1 MKLSDF
7 VWIADENIHP
17 DLCKEVSAYA
27 KVCSL
32 NELDLLGAADS
43 EILHK
48 AQSINALVITHDS
61 DFGKLA
67 FLENK
72 LFIGVVFLRPGHLS
86 SAFHLITLRQI
97 IEQDIDVYPPFL
109 VVALHSNDQVN
120 IRVRNRIGM
129 Y

>member
-7 VWIADENIHP
+7 IWIADENIHP
-17 DLCKEVSAYA
+17 DLCKELSDYA
-27 KVCSL
+27 KIFSL
-32 NELDLLGAADS
+32 NQLDLLGAADS
-43 EILHK
+43 EILRR

-72 LFIGVVFLRPGHLS
+72 PFIGVVFLRPGHLS

-97 IEQDIDVYPPFL
+97 IEQDIDVVSPFL
-109 VVALHSNDQVN
+109 VVALHSNNQVS